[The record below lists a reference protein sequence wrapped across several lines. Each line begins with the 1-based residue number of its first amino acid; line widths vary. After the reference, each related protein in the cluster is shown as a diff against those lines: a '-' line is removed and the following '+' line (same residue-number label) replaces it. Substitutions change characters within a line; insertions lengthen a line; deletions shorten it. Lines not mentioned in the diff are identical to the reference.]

1 VIAQT
6 FNTVKVQQSNQLI
19 NPFGGIQFVIK
30 QIKDAG
36 IDKFIN
42 EQLGSRG
49 KAKTYSIADGLLSI
63 HYSHLCGG
71 SCIEDINT
79 LGEHI
84 GFHPGMSLTS
94 ADTALRIMQELK
106 TADTLIENNQITH
119 QFNRHDKLNDLL
131 QKLAIKTGSV
141 IPTAAN
147 TLDYDNVILE
157 NEKSDAA
164 KTYKMTTG
172 YQPGIA
178 AIGRQIVFIEGRG
191 GNTPA
196 AYKMDE
202 TLQQCFKGLKDNGIH
217 IEHFRSDSA
226 AYQQSVVEQAEK
238 NCTYFYIRIDDSQS
252 LRDAIKDIPET
263 EWKAAVINNKKAEI
277 ADTPFFAFNGKK
289 AYRAVV
295 QRRKRKDKQLDV
307 FTQSPYA
314 YYAIMTNNET
324 PEATNLY
331 VTEFYNQRGDSERNF
346 DMLNNDF
353 NCNRL
358 PFSFLNANMVYLF
371 AAAISFTLFEWV
383 KRLFFNKGVIEN
395 TAMRCKK
402 FLFDFMILPAKW
414 IKTARQWVYKIFTTR
429 NCYKPLM
436 Q

>member
-1 VIAQT
+1 M
-6 FNTVKVQQSNQLI
+6 KVQQSTQLI
-19 NPFGGIQFVIK
+19 SPFGGLQFVLSQIK
-30 QIKDAG
+30 QAG

-49 KAKTYSIADGLLSI
+49 EAKTYSVSDGLLSI

-84 GFHPGMSLTS
+84 GFHPGLSLPS

-106 TADTLIENNQITH
+106 TEDTIIQNDEVIH
-119 QFNRHDKLNDLL
+119 QFNYHHKLNDVL
-131 QKLAIKTGSV
+131 QKLALKTGAI
-141 IPTAAN
+141 IPAASN

-157 NEKSDAA
+157 NEKTDAA
-164 KTYKMTTG
+164 RTYKMNTG
-172 YQPGIA
+172 YQPGVA
-178 AIGRQIVFIEGRG
+178 SIGRQIVFIEGRG

-196 AYKMDE
+196 SYKMNE
-202 TLQQCFKGLKDNGIH
+202 TLGQCFRGLKDNGIY

-226 AYQQSVVEQAEK
+226 AYQQSVVEVVEN

-263 EWKAAVINNKKAEI
+263 EWKPAVINNKKVEV
-277 ADTPFFAFNGKK
+277 ADTPFFPFNGKK

-295 QRRKRKDKQLDV
+295 QRRRRKDRQLDV

-324 PEATNLY
+324 AEATNVY
-331 VTEFYNQRGDSERNF
+331 ITEFYNQRGDSERNF
-346 DMLNNDF
+346 DILNNDF

-371 AAAISFTLFEWV
+371 TAAISFTLFEWI
-383 KRLFFNKGVIEN
+383 KRIFFDKGAIEN
-395 TAMRCKK
+395 IAMRCKK

-414 IKTARQWVYKIFTTR
+414 IKTARQWVYKIFTPR

-436 Q
+436 E

>member
-1 VIAQT
+1 M
-6 FNTVKVQQSNQLI
+6 KVQQSNQLI

-30 QIKDAG
+30 HIKEAG
-36 IDKFIN
+36 IDKFID
-42 EQLGSRG
+42 EQSGSRG
-49 KAKTYSIADGLLSI
+49 EAKTYSIAEGLLSI

-84 GFHPGMSLTS
+84 GFHPGLSLTS

-106 TADTLIENNQITH
+106 TDDTIIQNDEVTH
-119 QFNRHDKLNDLL
+119 QFNQHDKLNSLL
-131 QKLAIKTGSV
+131 QKLAVKTGAV
-141 IPTAAN
+141 IPTANN

-196 AYKMDE
+196 SYKMDE
-202 TLQQCFKGLKDNGIH
+202 TLKQCFKGLKDNGIH

-226 AYQQSVVEQAEK
+226 AYQQSVAEEAEK
-238 NCTYFYIRIDDSQS
+238 NGTYIYIRIDDSQS

-263 EWKAAVINNKKAEI
+263 EWKPAIINNKKAEI
-277 ADTPFFAFNGKK
+277 ADTPFFPFNGKK

-295 QRRKRKDKQLDV
+295 QRRKRKDKQFDV

-324 PEATNLY
+324 AEATNLY
-331 VTEFYNQRGDSERNF
+331 VTEFYNKRGDSERNF
-346 DMLNNDF
+346 DILNNDF

-383 KRLFFNKGVIEN
+383 KRL
-395 TAMRCKK
+395 
-402 FLFDFMILPAKW
+402 LL
-414 IKTARQWVYKIFTTR
+414 
-429 NCYKPLM
+429 
-436 Q
+436 

>member
-1 VIAQT
+1 M
-6 FNTVKVQQSNQLI
+6 KVQQSTQLI
-19 NPFGGIQFVIK
+19 NPFGGLQFVLK
-30 QIKDAG
+30 QVKQEG

-42 EQLGSRG
+42 EQLGNRG
-49 KAKTYSIADGLLSI
+49 EAKTYSISDGLLAV

-84 GFHPGMSLTS
+84 GFHPGLSLPS
-94 ADTALRIMQELK
+94 ADTALRIMKELK
-106 TADTLIENNQITH
+106 TEDIIVQNDEVTH
-119 QFNRHDKLNDLL
+119 QFNQHDKLNDVL
-131 QKLAIKTGSV
+131 QKLAIKTGGV
-141 IPTAAN
+141 IATAHN

-157 NEKSDAA
+157 NEKADAA
-164 KTYKMTTG
+164 RTYKMTTG
-172 YQPGIA
+172 YQPGVA
-178 AIGRQIVFIEGRG
+178 SIGRQIVFIEGRG

-196 AYKMDE
+196 SYKMDE
-202 TLQQCFKGLKDNGIH
+202 TLRQCFKGLKNNGIH

-226 AYQQSVVEQAEK
+226 AYQQSVVEVAES
-238 NCTYFYIRIDDSQS
+238 NCAYFYIRIDDSQS

-263 EWKAAVINNKKAEI
+263 EWKPATINNKKVEI
-277 ADTPFFAFNGKK
+277 ADTPFFPFNGKK

-295 QRRKRKDKQLDV
+295 QRRRRKDRQLDV

-324 PEATNLY
+324 DEATNLY
-331 VTEFYNQRGDSERNF
+331 VTQFYNKRGDSERNF
-346 DMLNNDF
+346 DILNNDF

-358 PFSFLNANMVYLF
+358 PFSFLDSNMVYF
-371 AAAISFTLFEWV
+371 FVAAISFTLFEWI
-383 KRLFFNKGVIEN
+383 KRIFFGKGVIEN

-414 IKTARQWVYKIFTTR
+414 IKTARQWVYKIFTPRT
-429 NCYKPLM
+429 CYKPLM
-436 Q
+436 E

>member
-1 VIAQT
+1 M
-6 FNTVKVQQSNQLI
+6 KVQQSTQFI
-19 NPFGGIQFVIK
+19 NPFGGIQFVLK
-30 QIKDAG
+30 QVKDAG
-36 IDKFIN
+36 IDRFIN

-49 KAKTYSIADGLLSI
+49 AAKTYSIADGLLSV

-79 LGEHI
+79 LGEHT
-84 GFHPGMSLTS
+84 GFHPGFSLTS

-106 TADTLIENNQITH
+106 TEDILIKNGEVTH
-119 QFNRHDKLNDLL
+119 QFNRHDKLNGLL
-131 QKLAIKTGSV
+131 QQLALKTGS
-141 IPTAAN
+141 ITATDKN

-172 YQPGIA
+172 YQPAIA

-202 TLQQCFKGLKDNGIH
+202 ALRQCFKGLKDNGIH

-226 AYQQSVVEQAEK
+226 AYQQPVVEEAEK
-238 NCTYFYIRIDDSQS
+238 NCTYFYIRIDDSQN
-252 LRDAIKDIPET
+252 LRDAIKDIPEA
-263 EWKAAVINNKKAEI
+263 EWEPAVINNKKVEI
-277 ADTPFFAFNGKK
+277 ADTPFFPFNQKK

-295 QRRKRKDKQLDV
+295 QRRKRKDKQYDA
-307 FTQSPYA
+307 FTQSPYS
-314 YYAIMTNNET
+314 YYALMTNNET

-331 VTEFYNQRGDSERNF
+331 VTGFYNLRGDSERNF
-346 DMLNNDF
+346 DILNNDF

-358 PFSFLNANMVYLF
+358 PFSFLSANVVYLF
-371 AAAISFTLFEWV
+371 AAAISFTLFEWI
-383 KRLFFNKGVIEN
+383 KRIFFGKGAIAG

-402 FLFDFMILPAKW
+402 FLFDFIILPAKW

-429 NCYKPLM
+429 TCYQPLM
-436 Q
+436 E

>member
-1 VIAQT
+1 M
-6 FNTVKVQQSNQLI
+6 KVQQSNQLI
-19 NPFGGIQFVIK
+19 NPFGGIQFIIK

-178 AIGRQIVFIEGRG
+178 AMGRQIVFIEGRG

>member
-1 VIAQT
+1 M
-6 FNTVKVQQSNQLI
+6 KVQQSTQLI
-19 NPFGGIQFVIK
+19 SPFGGLQFVLSQIK
-30 QIKDAG
+30 QAG

-49 KAKTYSIADGLLSI
+49 DAKTYSVSDGLLSI

-84 GFHPGMSLTS
+84 GFHPGLSLPS
-94 ADTALRIMQELK
+94 ADTALRIKQELK
-106 TADTLIENNQITH
+106 TEDTIIQNDEVTH
-119 QFNRHDKLNDLL
+119 QFNYHNKLNDVL
-131 QKLAIKTGSV
+131 QKLALKTSAI
-141 IPTAAN
+141 IPAASN

-164 KTYKMTTG
+164 KTYKMNTG
-172 YQPGIA
+172 YQPGVGS
-178 AIGRQIVFIEGRG
+178 IGRQIVFIEGRG

-196 AYKMDE
+196 SYNMDG
-202 TLQQCFKGLKDNGIH
+202 TLKQCFNGLKDNGIY

-226 AYQQSVVEQAEK
+226 AYQQSVVEVAEN

-252 LRDAIKDIPET
+252 LRDAIKDIPEA
-263 EWKAAVINNKKAEI
+263 EWKPAVINNKKVEI
-277 ADTPFFAFNGKK
+277 ADTPFFPFNGKK

-295 QRRKRKDKQLDV
+295 QRRKRKDQQLDV

-314 YYAIMTNNET
+314 YYAVMTNNET
-324 PEATNLY
+324 AAATNVY
-331 VTEFYNQRGDSERNF
+331 ITEFYNQRGDSERNF

-358 PFSFLNANMVYLF
+358 PFSFLNANVVYLF
-371 AAAISFTLFEWV
+371 AAAISFTLFEWI
-383 KRLFFNKGVIEN
+383 KRIFFDKGVIEN

-429 NCYKPLM
+429 TCYKPLM
-436 Q
+436 E

>member
-1 VIAQT
+1 M
-6 FNTVKVQQSNQLI
+6 KVQQSNQLI
-19 NPFGGIQFVIK
+19 NPFGGIQFLIK

-178 AIGRQIVFIEGRG
+178 AMGRQIVFIEGRG

>member
-1 VIAQT
+1 M
-6 FNTVKVQQSNQLI
+6 KVQQSSQLI
-19 NPFGGIQFVIK
+19 NPFGGIQFVLK
-30 QIKDAG
+30 QVKDAG

-49 KAKTYSIADGLLSI
+49 DAKLYSIADGLLSI
-63 HYSHLCGG
+63 HYSQLCGG

-84 GFHPGMSLTS
+84 GFHPALSLTS
-94 ADTALRIMQELK
+94 ADTALRILQELK
-106 TADTLIENNQITH
+106 TEDTIIQNGEVTH
-119 QFNRHDKLNDLL
+119 QFNRHDKLNGLL
-131 QKLAIKTGSV
+131 QKLAVKTGSV
-141 IPTAAN
+141 IPAAAN
-147 TLDYDNVILE
+147 ILDYDNVILE
-157 NEKSDAA
+157 NEKCDAA

-202 TLQQCFKGLKDNGIH
+202 TLMQCFKGLKDNGIH

-226 AYQQSVVEQAEK
+226 AYQQSVVEQAEE

-263 EWKAAVINNKKAEI
+263 EWTPATINHKKVEI

-295 QRRKRKDKQLDV
+295 QRRKRKDEQFDV
-307 FTQSPYA
+307 FTGSAYA

-324 PEATNLY
+324 PEANNLY
-331 VTEFYNQRGDSERNF
+331 VTEFYNKRGDSERNF
-346 DMLNNDF
+346 DILNNDF

-358 PFSFLNANMVYLF
+358 PFSFLNANVVYLF

-383 KRLFFNKGVIEN
+383 KQIFFNKGAIAN

-402 FLFDFMILPAKW
+402 FLFDFIILPAKW

-429 NCYKPLM
+429 SCYKSLM
-436 Q
+436 E

>member
-1 VIAQT
+1 M
-6 FNTVKVQQSNQLI
+6 KVQQSTQLI
-19 NPFGGIQFVIK
+19 SPFGGLQFALKEIK
-30 QIKDAG
+30 QTG
-36 IDKFIN
+36 IDKFID

-49 KAKTYSIADGLLSI
+49 DAKTYSISDGLLSV

-84 GFHPGMSLTS
+84 GFHPGLSLPS
-94 ADTALRIMQELK
+94 ADTTLRIMQELK
-106 TADTLIENNQITH
+106 TEDTMVQNGEVTH
-119 QFNRHDKLNDLL
+119 QFNYHDKLNDVL
-131 QKLAIKTGSV
+131 QKLALKTGGV
-141 IPTAAN
+141 IAAAHH

-157 NEKSDAA
+157 NEKADAA
-164 KTYKMTTG
+164 RTYKMTTG
-172 YQPGIA
+172 YQPGVA
-178 AIGRQIVFIEGRG
+178 SIGRQLVFIEGRG

-196 AYKMDE
+196 SYKMDE
-202 TLQQCFKGLKDNGIH
+202 TLSQCFKGLKDNGIH

-226 AYQQSVVEQAEK
+226 AYQQSVVEVAEN

-263 EWKAAVINNKKAEI
+263 LWVPAIINNKKVEI
-277 ADTPFFAFNGKK
+277 ADTPFFPFKGKK

-295 QRRKRKDKQLDV
+295 QRRRRKDGQLDV
-307 FTQSPYA
+307 FTQSPYT

-324 PEATNLY
+324 AAATNVY
-331 VTEFYNQRGDSERNF
+331 VTQFYNQRGDSERNF
-346 DMLNNDF
+346 DILNNDF

-371 AAAISFTLFEWV
+371 AAAISFTLFEWI
-383 KRLFFNKGVIEN
+383 KRIFFGKGAIKN

-429 NCYKPLM
+429 TCYKPLM
-436 Q
+436 E

>member
-1 VIAQT
+1 M
-6 FNTVKVQQSNQLI
+6 KVQQSTQLI
-19 NPFGGIQFVIK
+19 SPFGGLQFVLSQIK
-30 QIKDAG
+30 QAG

-49 KAKTYSIADGLLSI
+49 DAKTYSVSDGLLSI

-84 GFHPGMSLTS
+84 GFHPGLSLPS

-106 TADTLIENNQITH
+106 TEDTMIQNDEVIH
-119 QFNRHDKLNDLL
+119 QFNYNNKLNDVL
-131 QKLAIKTGSV
+131 QKLALKTGAI
-141 IPTAAN
+141 IPAASN

-164 KTYKMTTG
+164 KTYKMNTG
-172 YQPGIA
+172 YQPGVGS
-178 AIGRQIVFIEGRG
+178 IGRQIVFIEGRG

-196 AYKMDE
+196 SYKMNE
-202 TLQQCFKGLKDNGIH
+202 TLGQCFRGLKDNGIY

-226 AYQQSVVEQAEK
+226 AYQQSVVEVVEN

-263 EWKAAVINNKKAEI
+263 EWKPAVINNKKIEI
-277 ADTPFFAFNGKK
+277 ADTPFFPFNGGK

-295 QRRKRKDKQLDV
+295 QRRKRKDRQLDV
-307 FTQSPYA
+307 FTESPYA

-324 PEATNLY
+324 AEATNVY
-331 VTEFYNQRGDSERNF
+331 ITEFYNQRGDSERNF
-346 DMLNNDF
+346 DILNNDF

-371 AAAISFTLFEWV
+371 AAAISFTLFEWI
-383 KRLFFNKGVIEN
+383 KRIFFDKGAIEN

-414 IKTARQWVYKIFTTR
+414 IKTARQWVYKIFTPR

-436 Q
+436 E

>member
-1 VIAQT
+1 M
-6 FNTVKVQQSNQLI
+6 KVQQSNHLI
-19 NPFGGIQFVIK
+19 NPFGGIQFVLK
-30 QIKDAG
+30 QLKDAS

-49 KAKTYSIADGLLSI
+49 EAKTYTIAEGCCPYTI
-63 HYSHLCGG
+63 AIYAAAVG
-71 SCIEDINT
+71 IEDINT

-84 GFHPGMSLTS
+84 GFHPGLSLTS

-106 TADTLIENNQITH
+106 TEDIIVQNGEVTH
-119 QFNRHDKLNDLL
+119 QFNSHNKLNDFV
-131 QKLAIKTGSV
+131 QKLAIKTSSV
-141 IPTAAN
+141 IPTAPN

-202 TLQQCFKGLKDNGIH
+202 TLKQCFKSLKDNGIH

-226 AYQQSVVEQAEK
+226 AYQQSVVEEAEK

-252 LRDAIKDIPET
+252 LRDAIKDIPQT
-263 EWKAAVINNKKAEI
+263 EWKPAMINNKKAEI
-277 ADTPFFAFNGKK
+277 ADTAFFAFNGKK
-289 AYRAVV
+289 AYRVVV
-295 QRRKRKDKQLDV
+295 QRRKRKDEQLDI
-307 FTQSPYA
+307 FTQSAYS

-324 PEATNLY
+324 PAATNLY
-331 VTEFYNQRGDSERNF
+331 VTEFYNKRGDSERNF
-346 DMLNNDF
+346 DILNNDF

-358 PFSFLNANMVYLF
+358 PFSYLNANVVYLF

-383 KRLFFNKGVIEN
+383 KQIFFNKGAIEN

-402 FLFDFMILPAKW
+402 FLFDFIILPAKW

-429 NCYKPLM
+429 NCYKPLFE
-436 Q
+436 

>member
-1 VIAQT
+1 M
-6 FNTVKVQQSNQLI
+6 KVQQSAQLI
-19 NPFGGIQFVIK
+19 NPFGGIQFVLSQIK
-30 QIKDAG
+30 QAG
-36 IDKFIN
+36 IDNFIN

-79 LGEHI
+79 LNEHV
-84 GFHPGMSLTS
+84 GYHPGLSLTS

-106 TADTLIENNQITH
+106 NDDTIIENGEVTH
-119 QFNRHDKLNDLL
+119 QFNQHDKLNNLL
-131 QKLAIKTGSV
+131 QKLAVKTGAV
-141 IPTAAN
+141 VPTASN

-157 NEKSDAA
+157 NEKADSS

-202 TLQQCFKGLKDNGIH
+202 TLKQCFKGLKDNGIH

-226 AYQQSVVEQAEK
+226 AYQQSVIEEAEK
-238 NCTYFYIRIDDSQS
+238 SCTYFYIRIDDSQS
-252 LRDAIKDIPET
+252 LRDAIRDIPER
-263 EWKAAVINNKKAEI
+263 EWKQAVINHKKVEI
-277 ADTPFFAFNGKK
+277 ADTPFFPFNGKK

-295 QRRKRKDKQLDV
+295 QRRKRKDGQFDI
-307 FTQSPYA
+307 FTQSPYS
-314 YYAIMTNNET
+314 YYALMTNNET

-346 DMLNNDF
+346 DILNNDF

-358 PFSFLNANMVYLF
+358 PFSYLDGNTVYLF
-371 AAAISFTLFEWV
+371 AAAISFTLFEWI
-383 KRLFFNKGVIEN
+383 KRLFFNKGAIAN

-429 NCYKPLM
+429 SSYKPLM
-436 Q
+436 E

>member
-1 VIAQT
+1 MIAQT
-6 FNTVKVQQSNQLI
+6 SNTVKVQQTNQLI
-19 NPFGGIQFVIK
+19 NPFGGIQFLIK
-30 QIKDAG
+30 HIKEAG
-36 IDKFIN
+36 IDEFIN

-49 KAKTYSIADGLLSI
+49 EAKTYSISDGLLSI

-84 GFHPGMSLTS
+84 GFHPGLSLTS

-106 TADTLIENNQITH
+106 TEDTIIQNDEVTH
-119 QFNRHDKLNDLL
+119 QFNRHDKLNMLL
-131 QKLAIKTGSV
+131 QKLAVKTGAV
-141 IPTAAN
+141 IPTANN

-202 TLQQCFKGLKDNGIH
+202 TLKQCFKGLKDNGIH

-226 AYQQSVVEQAEK
+226 AYQQSVVEEAEK
-238 NCTYFYIRIDDSQS
+238 NCTYIYIRIDDSQS
-252 LRDAIKDIPET
+252 LRDAIIDIPET
-263 EWKAAVINNKKAEI
+263 EWKAAIINNKKVEI
-277 ADTPFFAFNGKK
+277 ADTPFFPFNGKK

-295 QRRKRKDKQLDV
+295 QRRKRKDKQYDV

-324 PEATNLY
+324 KEATNLY
-331 VTEFYNQRGDSERNF
+331 VTGFYNQRGNSERNF
-346 DMLNNDF
+346 DILNNDF
-353 NCNRL
+353 NCSRL
-358 PFSFLNANMVYLF
+358 PFSFLNANVVYLF
-371 AAAISFTLFEWV
+371 AAAISFTLFEWI
-383 KRLFFNKGVIEN
+383 KRVFFNKGAIAN

-436 Q
+436 E